1 MILITGG
8 LGYLGGRLSKVL
20 ISKGFKVRIT
30 TSRTNPLIPTE
41 LSSCEIIKI
50 DLTNISS
57 IDKACKGIKTIIHLA
72 SLNSSQ
78 CERSPKEAENI
89 NTFGTLN
96 LLKSAKKNLVKKFLY
111 FSTAHVYGSNLNGVI
126 TENSPTLPLN
136 AYALSHKA
144 AEDFVINFNT
154 EGELNTSIFRLTN
167 VVGSPLSQ
175 YANCWMLIAND
186 LCRKIASNEKVILHS
201 DKLTT
206 RDFITIDDLLESTI
220 FYINAKNPLMGGE
233 VINISSGVPLSLEYL
248 SNLLK
253 DRASIILNKKIN
265 IEFKNLSNK
274 KADNLFSISNQKAVD
289 FGMTFNNSL
298 LFEIDSML
306 LKYESWFGDFPAQ

>member
-1 MILITGG
+1 MFLLSAAKAVVFFGIF
-8 LGYLGGRLSKVL
+8 GRLVYLQINESKKYR
-20 ISKGFKVRIT
+20 S
-30 TSRTNPLIPTE
+30 
-41 LSSCEIIKI
+41 LS
-50 DLTNISS
+50 
-57 IDKACKGIKTIIHLA
+57 DKNRFREWKLA
-72 SLNSSQ
+72 PQ
-78 CERSPKEAENI
+78 R
-89 NTFGTLN
+89 
-96 LLKSAKKNLVKKFLY
+96 
-111 FSTAHVYGSNLNGVI
+111 GVI
-126 TENSPTLPLN
+126 KDYFGKE
-136 AYALSHKA
+136 
-144 AEDFVINFNT
+144 
-154 EGELNTSIFRLTN
+154 
-167 VVGSPLSQ
+167 
-175 YANCWMLIAND
+175 
-186 LCRKIASNEKVILHS
+186 IASNEKVILHS

-274 KADNLFSISNQKAVD
+274 KADNFFSISNQKAVD